1 MVEYNFHRMKE
12 LNENQNGEYIKE
24 MILLALKEQKVSLS
38 QARAIFTDILNK
50 IEDENIINL

>member
-24 MILLALKEQKVSLS
+24 MILLVLKEKKVSLS
-38 QARAIFTDILNK
+38 QARVIFTDILNK

>member
-24 MILLALKEQKVSLS
+24 MILLVLKEQKVSLS
-38 QARAIFTDILNK
+38 QARVIFTDILNK